1 MTIRQQNNFVKTPPT
16 WFWATIFLL
25 SISGTFYL
33 GLNPELIETWWGY
46 LVGYNVALSLTAAYY
61 IFTDVRR
68 LKRDMGSDIV
78 GSKFTWSFIK
88 IVPMLVIVPV
98 LSFYMFSFQTI
109 QDNVSDSEKTFDAFS
124 KNFIHQ
130 VDDLY
135 EGVQAVRTERYT
147 QQTKRLLTLIT
158 SFGDFKKDSKTYKTS
173 MQVFLEGLIDK
184 GWACQITLLDNK
196 EEVIAKTADVSSC
209 MAVEDQPLPG
219 SQPRTISEDSSTNVI
234 QVKMSTR
241 FITRTAD
248 KGFFVV
254 DVVYAADPGL
264 LGFLS
269 QVEAF
274 TQRTKNIEFDL
285 NTSITQKRF
294 MIDFSST
301 ILLAVLSALMLVFRM
316 IEKLMKPLNN
326 LSIATREMAKGNYNV
341 RVEQSKD
348 GDDVRLLVDQFNI
361 MSRKIKTSQ
370 EGLDTHN
377 LYLETILKYSYGVI
391 ALDQN
396 KDIRLI
402 NPIIGQMF
410 NIEDEQ
416 SFVGGNCSKIS
427 KKYPELEPLFTLT
440 GSQFKAQESEWNES
454 LELALSNRHLLLSCQ
469 GAKLESQEKTLGY
482 VIIIKDISKLNRA
495 QKKAAWGEVAVR
507 MAHEIKNPLTPILL
521 SAQRLR
527 NRFMSSLKDR
537 DLEVIDKT
545 TNTIIDQVKSMDLM
559 VSAFADYA
567 NTPQIERKP
576 SNLNEIISQSI
587 SLYDEQEGLKISFDL
602 AQDIPPL
609 LLDSVSLSRV
619 LINLVKNAAESSSH
633 ENILVNIVTQYL
645 PEKNVVR
652 LSVIDNGKG
661 FDEGVLD
668 RVFEPY
674 VTTKV
679 KGSGLGM
686 AIVQNIIE
694 QHDARIFASNIEP
707 QGAKITIEFDYQ
719 DKERMKS

>member
-1 MTIRQQNNFVKTPPT
+1 MTTRQQKSFIKSPPV
-16 WFWATIFLL
+16 WFWAAVFLI

-33 GLNPELIETWWGY
+33 GLNPELISSWWAF
-46 LVGYNVALSLTAAYY
+46 LVTYNIALSVIAVYY
-61 IFTDVRR
+61 IYKDVSR
-68 LKRDMGSDIV
+68 LKRDIGSDIA

-88 IVPMLVIVPV
+88 IVPILVIVPV

-109 QDNVSDSEKTFDAFS
+109 QNNVTDSEKAFDAFT
-124 KNFIHQ
+124 KNFIQQ
-130 VDDLY
+130 VDGLY
-135 EGVQAVRTERYT
+135 EGVQNVRTERYT
-147 QQTKRLLTLIT
+147 QQTRRLLTLIT
-158 SFGDFKKDSKTYKTS
+158 SFGDFQKESENYLAS
-173 MQVFLEGLIDK
+173 MQVFLDGLIDK
-184 GWACQITLLDNK
+184 GWACQISLLDDK
-196 EEVIAKTADVSSC
+196 EQIIAKTADISNC

-219 SQPRTISEDSSTNVI
+219 AQPRTINEDSVTNVI

-241 FITRTAD
+241 FITRSAD
-248 KGFFVV
+248 KDFFVV
-254 DVVYAADPGL
+254 DAVYAADPGL

-269 QVEAF
+269 QVESF

-285 NTSITQKRF
+285 NTSITQERF

-301 ILLAVLSALMLVFRM
+301 VLLAVLSALMLVFRM
-316 IEKLMKPLNN
+316 IEKLMKPLNK
-326 LSIATREMAKGNYNV
+326 LSLATREVAQGNYGV
-341 RVEQSKD
+341 RIEQSKD
-348 GDDVRLLVDQFNI
+348 TDDVRLLINQFNI

-402 NPIIGQMF
+402 NPIIGEMF
-410 NIEDEQ
+410 NIQDEQ
-416 SFVGGNCSKIS
+416 SFIGGSCSKIS
-427 KKYPELEPLFTLT
+427 DKYPELDSLFKLT
-440 GSQFKAQESEWNES
+440 AEKFKAKNSEWNEN
-454 LELALSNRHLLLSCQ
+454 LELTSLDRHLLLSCQ
-469 GAKLESQEKTLGY
+469 GAILESHGETLGY
-482 VIIIKDISKLNRA
+482 VIIIKDISRLNRA

-527 NRFMSSLKDR
+527 NRFMESLEGR

-567 NTPQIERKP
+567 NTPKIERKL
-576 SNLNEIISQSI
+576 SHLNEIINQSI
-587 SLYDEQEGLKISFDL
+587 SLYDSQEGLEIVFDL
-602 AQDIPPL
+602 TDDIPPL
-609 LLDSVSLSRV
+609 LLDAVSLSRV
-619 LINLVKNAAESSSH
+619 LINLIKNSVESSLDKQT
-633 ENILVNIVTQYL
+633 LVKISTQYL
-645 PEKNVVR
+645 PKKHLVR
-652 LSVIDNGKG
+652 LSVTDNGEG
-661 FDEGVLD
+661 FNEEVLD

-694 QHDARIFASNIEP
+694 QHDGRIFAANVKP
-707 QGAKITIEFDYQ
+707 HGAKITIEFDYQ
-719 DKERMKS
+719 V

>member
-1 MTIRQQNNFVKTPPT
+1 MTTRQQKSFIKSPPV
-16 WFWATIFLL
+16 WFWAAVFLI

-33 GLNPELIETWWGY
+33 GLNPELISSWWAY
-46 LVGYNVALSLTAAYY
+46 LVSYNIVLSVIAVYY
-61 IFTDVRR
+61 IYTDVNR
-68 LKRDMGSDIV
+68 LKRDIGKDIA

-109 QDNVSDSEKTFDAFS
+109 QNNVADSEKAFDAFTE
-124 KNFIHQ
+124 NFIQQ
-130 VDDLY
+130 VDGLY
-135 EGVQAVRTERYT
+135 EGVQTVRTERYT
-147 QQTKRLLTLIT
+147 QQTRRLLTLIT
-158 SFGDFKKDSKTYKTS
+158 SFGDFKKESENYRAS
-173 MQVFLEGLIDK
+173 MQVFLDGLIDK
-184 GWACQITLLDNK
+184 GWACQISLLDDK
-196 EEVIAKTADVSSC
+196 EQIIAKTADISNC

-219 SQPRTISEDSSTNVI
+219 AQPRTINEDSVTNVI

-241 FITRTAD
+241 FITRSAD
-248 KGFFVV
+248 KDFFVV
-254 DVVYAADPGL
+254 DAVYAADPGL

-269 QVEAF
+269 QVESF

-285 NTSITQKRF
+285 NTSITQERF

-301 ILLAVLSALMLVFRM
+301 VLLAVLSALMLVFRM
-316 IEKLMKPLNN
+316 IEKLMKPLNK
-326 LSIATREMAKGNYNV
+326 LSLATREVAQGNYGV
-341 RVEQSKD
+341 RIEQSKD
-348 GDDVRLLVDQFNI
+348 TDDVRLLINQFNI

-402 NPIIGQMF
+402 NPSIGEMF
-410 NIEDEQ
+410 NIQDEQ
-416 SFVGGNCSKIS
+416 SFIGGSCSKIS
-427 KKYPELEPLFTLT
+427 DKYPELDSLFKLT
-440 GSQFKAQESEWNES
+440 AEKFKAKNSEWNEN
-454 LELALSNRHLLLSCQ
+454 LELTSLDRHLLLSCQ
-469 GAKLESQEKTLGY
+469 GAILESHGETLGY
-482 VIIIKDISKLNRA
+482 VIIIKDISRLNRA

-527 NRFMSSLKDR
+527 NRFMESLEGR

-567 NTPQIERKP
+567 NTPKIERKL
-576 SNLNEIISQSI
+576 SHLNEIINQSI
-587 SLYDEQEGLKISFDL
+587 SLYDSQEGLEIVFDL
-602 AQDIPPL
+602 TDDIPPL
-609 LLDSVSLSRV
+609 LLDAVSLSRV
-619 LINLVKNAAESSSH
+619 LINLIKNSVESSLDKQT
-633 ENILVNIVTQYL
+633 LVKISTQYL
-645 PEKNVVR
+645 PKKHLVR
-652 LSVIDNGKG
+652 LSVTDNGEG
-661 FDEGVLD
+661 FNEEVLD

-694 QHDARIFASNIEP
+694 QHDGRIFAANVKP
-707 QGAKITIEFDYQ
+707 HGAKITIEFDYQ
-719 DKERMKS
+719 V

>member
-1 MTIRQQNNFVKTPPT
+1 MTTRQQKSFIKSPPV
-16 WFWATIFLL
+16 WFWAAVFLI

-33 GLNPELIETWWGY
+33 GLNPDLIESWWAY
-46 LVGYNVALSLTAAYY
+46 LVTYNIALSVIAVYY
-61 IFTDVRR
+61 IYKDVSR
-68 LKRDMGSDIV
+68 LKRDIGSDIA

-88 IVPMLVIVPV
+88 IVPILVIVPV

-109 QDNVSDSEKTFDAFS
+109 QNNVTDSEKAFDAFT
-124 KNFIHQ
+124 KNFIQQ
-130 VDDLY
+130 VDGLY
-135 EGVQAVRTERYT
+135 EGVQNVRTERYT
-147 QQTKRLLTLIT
+147 QQTRRLLTLIT
-158 SFGDFKKDSKTYKTS
+158 SFGDFQKESENYLAS
-173 MQVFLEGLIDK
+173 MQVFLDGLIDK
-184 GWACQITLLDNK
+184 GWACQISLLDDK
-196 EEVIAKTADVSSC
+196 EQIIAKTADISNC

-219 SQPRTISEDSSTNVI
+219 AQPRTINEDSVTNVI

-241 FITRTAD
+241 FITRSAD
-248 KGFFVV
+248 KDFFVV
-254 DVVYAADPGL
+254 DAVYAADPGL

-269 QVEAF
+269 QVESF

-285 NTSITQKRF
+285 NTSITQERF

-301 ILLAVLSALMLVFRM
+301 VLLAVLSALMLVFRM
-316 IEKLMKPLNN
+316 IEKLMKPLNK
-326 LSIATREMAKGNYNV
+326 LSLATREVAQGNYGV
-341 RVEQSKD
+341 RIEQSKD
-348 GDDVRLLVDQFNI
+348 TDDVRLLINQFNI

-402 NPIIGQMF
+402 NPIIGEMF
-410 NIEDEQ
+410 NIQDEQ
-416 SFVGGNCSKIS
+416 SFIGGSCSKIGD
-427 KKYPELEPLFTLT
+427 KYPNLASLFKLT
-440 GSQFKAQESEWNES
+440 AEKFKAKNSEWNEN
-454 LELALSNRHLLLSCQ
+454 LELTSLDRHLLLSCQ
-469 GAKLESQEKTLGY
+469 GAILESHGETLGY
-482 VIIIKDISKLNRA
+482 VIIIKDISRLNRA
-495 QKKAAWGEVAVR
+495 QKKAAWGEVAIR

-527 NRFMSSLKDR
+527 NRFMESLEGR

-567 NTPQIERKP
+567 NTPKIERKL
-576 SNLNEIISQSI
+576 SHLNEIINQSI
-587 SLYDEQEGLKISFDL
+587 SLYDSQEGLEIVFDL
-602 AQDIPPL
+602 TDDIPPL
-609 LLDSVSLSRV
+609 LLDAVSLSRV
-619 LINLVKNAAESSSH
+619 LINLIKNSVESSLDKQT
-633 ENILVNIVTQYL
+633 LVKISTQYL
-645 PEKNVVR
+645 PKKHLVR
-652 LSVIDNGKG
+652 LSVTDNGEG
-661 FDEGVLD
+661 FNEEVLD

-694 QHDARIFASNIEP
+694 QHDGRIFAANVKP
-707 QGAKITIEFDYQ
+707 HGAKITIEFDYQ
-719 DKERMKS
+719 V

>member
-1 MTIRQQNNFVKTPPT
+1 MTTRQQKSFIKSPPV
-16 WFWATIFLL
+16 WFWAAVFLI

-33 GLNPELIETWWGY
+33 GLNPELISSWWAY
-46 LVGYNVALSLTAAYY
+46 LVTYNIALSMIAVYY
-61 IFTDVRR
+61 IYTDVSR
-68 LKRDMGSDIV
+68 LKRDIGSDIA

-109 QDNVSDSEKTFDAFS
+109 QNNVTDSEKAFDAFT
-124 KNFIHQ
+124 KNFIQQ
-130 VDDLY
+130 VDGLY
-135 EGVQAVRTERYT
+135 EGVQNIRTERYT
-147 QQTKRLLTLIT
+147 QQTRRLLTLIT
-158 SFGDFKKDSKTYKTS
+158 SFGDFQKESENSLAS
-173 MQVFLEGLIDK
+173 MQVFLDGLIDK
-184 GWACQITLLDNK
+184 GWACQISLLDDK
-196 EEVIAKTADVSSC
+196 EQIIAKTANVSNC

-219 SQPRTISEDSSTNVI
+219 AQPRTINEDSVTNVV

-241 FITRTAD
+241 FITRSAD
-248 KGFFVV
+248 KDFIVI
-254 DVVYAADPGL
+254 DVVYAADPVL

-269 QVEAF
+269 QVESF

-285 NTSITQKRF
+285 NTSITQERF

-301 ILLAVLSALMLVFRM
+301 VLLAVLSALMLVFRM
-316 IEKLMKPLNN
+316 IEKLMKPLNK
-326 LSIATREMAKGNYNV
+326 LSLATREVAQGNYGV
-341 RVEQSKD
+341 RIEQSKD
-348 GDDVRLLVDQFNI
+348 TDDVRLLINQFNI

-402 NPIIGQMF
+402 NPIIGEMF
-410 NIEDEQ
+410 NIQDEQ
-416 SFVGGNCSKIS
+416 SFIGHSCSKIS
-427 KKYPELEPLFTLT
+427 DKYPELDSLFKLT
-440 GSQFKAQESEWNES
+440 AEKFKAKNSEWNEN
-454 LELALSNRHLLLSCQ
+454 LELTSLDRHLLLSCQ
-469 GAKLESQEKTLGY
+469 GAILESNGETLGY
-482 VIIIKDISKLNRA
+482 VIIIKDISRLNRA

-527 NRFMSSLKDR
+527 NRFMESLEGR

-567 NTPQIERKP
+567 NTPKIERKL
-576 SNLNEIISQSI
+576 SHINEIINQSI
-587 SLYDEQEGLKISFDL
+587 SLYDSQEGLEIVFDL
-602 AQDIPPL
+602 VDDIPPL
-609 LLDSVSLSRV
+609 LLDAVSLSRV
-619 LINLVKNAAESSSH
+619 LINLIKNSVESSL
-633 ENILVNIVTQYL
+633 NKQTLVKISTHYL
-645 PEKNVVR
+645 PKKHLVR
-652 LSVIDNGKG
+652 LSVTDNGEG
-661 FDEGVLD
+661 FNEEILD

-694 QHDARIFASNIEP
+694 QHDGRIFAANVKP
-707 QGAKITIEFDYQ
+707 HGAKITIEFDYQ
-719 DKERMKS
+719 V

>member
-1 MTIRQQNNFVKTPPT
+1 MTTRQQKSFIKSPPV
-16 WFWATIFLL
+16 WFWAAVFLI

-33 GLNPELIETWWGY
+33 GLNPELISSWWAY
-46 LVGYNVALSLTAAYY
+46 LVTYNIALSVIAVYY
-61 IFTDVRR
+61 IYKDVSR
-68 LKRDMGSDIV
+68 LKRDIGSDIA

-88 IVPMLVIVPV
+88 IVPILVIVPV

-109 QDNVSDSEKTFDAFS
+109 QNNVTDSEKAFDAFT
-124 KNFIHQ
+124 KNFIQQ
-130 VDDLY
+130 VDGLY
-135 EGVQAVRTERYT
+135 EGVQNVRTERYT
-147 QQTKRLLTLIT
+147 QQTRRLLTLIT
-158 SFGDFKKDSKTYKTS
+158 SFGDFQKESENYLAS
-173 MQVFLEGLIDK
+173 MQVFLDGLIDK
-184 GWACQITLLDNK
+184 GWACQISLLDDK
-196 EEVIAKTADVSSC
+196 EQIIAKTADISNC

-219 SQPRTISEDSSTNVI
+219 AQPRTINEDSVTNVI

-241 FITRTAD
+241 FITRSAD
-248 KGFFVV
+248 KDFFVV
-254 DVVYAADPGL
+254 DAVYAADPGL

-269 QVEAF
+269 QVESF

-285 NTSITQKRF
+285 NTSITQERF

-301 ILLAVLSALMLVFRM
+301 VLLAVLSALMLVFRM
-316 IEKLMKPLNN
+316 IEKLMKPLNK
-326 LSIATREMAKGNYNV
+326 LSLATREVAQGNYGV
-341 RVEQSKD
+341 RIEQSKD
-348 GDDVRLLVDQFNI
+348 TDDVRLLINQFNI

-402 NPIIGQMF
+402 NPIIGEMF
-410 NIEDEQ
+410 NIQDEQ
-416 SFVGGNCSKIS
+416 SFIGGSCSKIS
-427 KKYPELEPLFTLT
+427 DKYPELDSLFKLT
-440 GSQFKAQESEWNES
+440 AEKFKAKNSEWNEN
-454 LELALSNRHLLLSCQ
+454 LELTSLDRHLLLSCQ
-469 GAKLESQEKTLGY
+469 GAILESHGETLGY
-482 VIIIKDISKLNRA
+482 VIIIKDISRLNRA
-495 QKKAAWGEVAVR
+495 QKKAAWGEVAIR

-527 NRFMSSLKDR
+527 NRFMESLEGR

-567 NTPQIERKP
+567 NKPKIERKL
-576 SNLNEIISQSI
+576 SHLNEIINQSI
-587 SLYDEQEGLKISFDL
+587 SLYDSQEGLDIVFDL
-602 AQDIPPL
+602 TDDIPPL
-609 LLDSVSLSRV
+609 LLDAVSLSRA
-619 LINLVKNAAESSSH
+619 LINLIKNSVESSLDKQT
-633 ENILVNIVTQYL
+633 LVKISTQYL
-645 PEKNVVR
+645 PKKHLVR
-652 LSVIDNGKG
+652 LSVTDNGEG
-661 FDEGVLD
+661 FNEEVLD

-694 QHDARIFASNIEP
+694 QHDGRIFAANVKP
-707 QGAKITIEFDYQ
+707 HGAKITIEFDYQ
-719 DKERMKS
+719 V

>member
-1 MTIRQQNNFVKTPPT
+1 MTTRQQKNFIKSPPA
-16 WFWATIFLL
+16 WFWASVFIL

-33 GLNPELIETWWGY
+33 GLNPELIENWWGY
-46 LVGYNVALSLTAAYY
+46 LVGYNVVLTITAIYY
-61 IFTDVRR
+61 IYTDIRR

-98 LSFYMFSFQTI
+98 LSFYIFSFQTI
-109 QDNVSDSEKTFDAFS
+109 QNNVADSENTFDAFS

-130 VDDLY
+130 VDGLY

-158 SFGDFKKDSKTYKTS
+158 SFGDFKKESENYRQS

-184 GWACQITLLDNK
+184 GWACQITLLDDQ
-196 EEVIAKTADVSSC
+196 EEVIAKTADVSNC

-219 SQPRTISEDSSTNVI
+219 SQPRTINEDSATNVI

-241 FITRTAD
+241 FITRSAD

-254 DVVYAADPGL
+254 DAVYAADPGL

-274 TQRTKNIEFDL
+274 TERTKNIDFDL

-316 IEKLMKPLNN
+316 IEKLMRPLNN
-326 LSIATREMAKGNYNV
+326 LSLATREMAKGNYGV
-341 RVEQSKD
+341 RIEQSKD
-348 GDDVRLLVDQFNI
+348 SDDVRLLIDQFNI

-391 ALDQN
+391 ALDKN

-402 NPIIGQMF
+402 NPIIGEMF
-410 NIEDEQ
+410 NIQNEQ

-427 KKYPELEPLFTLT
+427 KKYPQLAALFTLT
-440 GSQFKAQESEWNES
+440 ADKFKAQQSEWNEE
-454 LELALSNRHLLLSCQ
+454 LELSLLDRHLLLSCQ
-469 GAKLESQEKTLGY
+469 GAKLESHEKTLGY
-482 VIIIKDISKLNRA
+482 VIIIKDISRLNRA

-527 NRFMSSLKDR
+527 NRFMNSLQDR

-545 TNTIIDQVKSMDLM
+545 TSTIIDQVQSMDLM

-567 NTPQIERKP
+567 NTPQIERKLG
-576 SNLNEIISQSI
+576 NLNEIVNQSI
-587 SLYDEQEGLKISFDL
+587 SLYDSQEGLDITFNL
-602 AQDIPPL
+602 AEDIPLL

-619 LINLVKNAAESSSH
+619 LINLVKNSAESSPDSDTKVK
-633 ENILVNIVTQYL
+633 IATQYL
-645 PEKNVVR
+645 PKKKIVR
-652 LSVIDNGKG
+652 LSVVDNG
-661 FDEGVLD
+661 EGL
-668 RVFEPY
+668 
-674 VTTKV
+674 
-679 KGSGLGM
+679 
-686 AIVQNIIE
+686 
-694 QHDARIFASNIEP
+694 
-707 QGAKITIEFDYQ
+707 
-719 DKERMKS
+719 MKKC

>member
-1 MTIRQQNNFVKTPPT
+1 MTTRQQKSFIKSPPV
-16 WFWATIFLL
+16 WFWAAVFLI

-33 GLNPELIETWWGY
+33 GLNPELISSWWAY
-46 LVGYNVALSLTAAYY
+46 LVTYNIALSVIAVYY
-61 IFTDVRR
+61 IYKDVSR
-68 LKRDMGSDIV
+68 LKRDIGSDIA

-88 IVPMLVIVPV
+88 IVPILVIVPV

-109 QDNVSDSEKTFDAFS
+109 QNNVTDSEKAFDAFT
-124 KNFIHQ
+124 KNFIQQ
-130 VDDLY
+130 VDGLY
-135 EGVQAVRTERYT
+135 EGVQNVRTERYT
-147 QQTKRLLTLIT
+147 QQTRRLLTLIT
-158 SFGDFKKDSKTYKTS
+158 SFGDFKKESENYRAS
-173 MQVFLEGLIDK
+173 MQVFLDGLIDK
-184 GWACQITLLDNK
+184 GWACQISLLDDK
-196 EEVIAKTADVSSC
+196 EQIIAKTADISNC

-219 SQPRTISEDSSTNVI
+219 AQPRTINEDSVTNVI

-241 FITRTAD
+241 FITRSAD
-248 KGFFVV
+248 KDFFVV
-254 DVVYAADPGL
+254 DAVYAADPGL

-269 QVEAF
+269 QVESF

-285 NTSITQKRF
+285 NTSITQERF

-301 ILLAVLSALMLVFRM
+301 VLLAVLSALMLVFRM
-316 IEKLMKPLNN
+316 IEKLMKPLNK
-326 LSIATREMAKGNYNV
+326 LSLATREVAQGNYGV
-341 RVEQSKD
+341 RIEQSKD
-348 GDDVRLLVDQFNI
+348 TDDVRLLINQFNI

-402 NPIIGQMF
+402 NPIIGEMF
-410 NIEDEQ
+410 NIQDEQ
-416 SFVGGNCSKIS
+416 SFIGGSCSKIS
-427 KKYPELEPLFTLT
+427 DKYSELDSLFKLT
-440 GSQFKAQESEWNES
+440 AEKFKAKNSEWNEN
-454 LELALSNRHLLLSCQ
+454 LELTSLDRHLLLSCQ
-469 GAKLESQEKTLGY
+469 GAILESHGETLGY
-482 VIIIKDISKLNRA
+482 VIIIKDISRLNRA

-527 NRFMSSLKDR
+527 NRFMESLEGR

-567 NTPQIERKP
+567 NTPKIERKL
-576 SNLNEIISQSI
+576 SHLNEIINQSI
-587 SLYDEQEGLKISFDL
+587 SLYDSQEGLEIVFDL
-602 AQDIPPL
+602 TDDIPPL
-609 LLDSVSLSRV
+609 LLDAVSLSRV
-619 LINLVKNAAESSSH
+619 LINLIKNSVESSLDKQT
-633 ENILVNIVTQYL
+633 LVKISTQYL
-645 PEKNVVR
+645 PKKHLVR
-652 LSVIDNGKG
+652 LSVTDNGEG
-661 FDEGVLD
+661 FNEEVLD

-694 QHDARIFASNIEP
+694 QHDGRIFAANVKP
-707 QGAKITIEFDYQ
+707 HGAKITIEFDYQ
-719 DKERMKS
+719 V

>member
-1 MTIRQQNNFVKTPPT
+1 MTTRQQKSFIKSPPV
-16 WFWATIFLL
+16 WFWAAVFLI

-33 GLNPELIETWWGY
+33 GLNPELISSWWAY
-46 LVGYNVALSLTAAYY
+46 LVTYNIALSVIAVYY
-61 IFTDVRR
+61 IYKDVSR
-68 LKRDMGSDIV
+68 LKRDIGSDIA

-88 IVPMLVIVPV
+88 IVPILVIVPV

-109 QDNVSDSEKTFDAFS
+109 QNNVTDSEKAFDAFT
-124 KNFIHQ
+124 KNFIQQ
-130 VDDLY
+130 VDGLY
-135 EGVQAVRTERYT
+135 EGVQNVRTERYT
-147 QQTKRLLTLIT
+147 QQTRRLLTLIT
-158 SFGDFKKDSKTYKTS
+158 SFGDFKKESENYRAS
-173 MQVFLEGLIDK
+173 MQVFLDGLIDK
-184 GWACQITLLDNK
+184 GWACQISLLDDK
-196 EEVIAKTADVSSC
+196 EQIIAKTADISNC

-219 SQPRTISEDSSTNVI
+219 AQPRTINEDSVTNVI

-241 FITRTAD
+241 FITRSAD
-248 KGFFVV
+248 KDFFVV
-254 DVVYAADPGL
+254 DAVYAADPGL

-269 QVEAF
+269 QVESF

-285 NTSITQKRF
+285 NTSITQERF

-301 ILLAVLSALMLVFRM
+301 VLLAVLSALMLVFRM
-316 IEKLMKPLNN
+316 IEKLMKPLNK
-326 LSIATREMAKGNYNV
+326 LSLATREVAQGNYGV
-341 RVEQSKD
+341 RIEQSKD
-348 GDDVRLLVDQFNI
+348 TDDVRLLINQFNI

-402 NPIIGQMF
+402 NPIIGEMF
-410 NIEDEQ
+410 NIQDEQ
-416 SFVGGNCSKIS
+416 SFIGGSCSKIS
-427 KKYPELEPLFTLT
+427 DKYPELDSLFKLT
-440 GSQFKAQESEWNES
+440 AEKFKAKNSEWNEN
-454 LELALSNRHLLLSCQ
+454 LELTSLDRHLLLSCQ
-469 GAKLESQEKTLGY
+469 GAILESHGETLGY
-482 VIIIKDISKLNRA
+482 VIIIKDISRLNRA

-527 NRFMSSLKDR
+527 NRFMESLEGR

-567 NTPQIERKP
+567 NTPKIERKL
-576 SNLNEIISQSI
+576 SHLNEIINQSI
-587 SLYDEQEGLKISFDL
+587 SLYDSQEGLEIVFDL
-602 AQDIPPL
+602 TDDIPPL
-609 LLDSVSLSRV
+609 LLDAVSLSRV
-619 LINLVKNAAESSSH
+619 LINLIKNSVESSLDKQT
-633 ENILVNIVTQYL
+633 LVKISTQYL
-645 PEKNVVR
+645 PKKHLVR
-652 LSVIDNGKG
+652 LSVTDNGEG
-661 FDEGVLD
+661 FNEEVLD

-694 QHDARIFASNIEP
+694 QHDGRIFAANVKP
-707 QGAKITIEFDYQ
+707 HGAKITIEFDYQ
-719 DKERMKS
+719 V

>member
-1 MTIRQQNNFVKTPPT
+1 MTTRQQKSFIKSPPV
-16 WFWATIFLL
+16 WFWAAVFLI

-33 GLNPELIETWWGY
+33 GLNPELISSWWGY
-46 LVGYNVALSLTAAYY
+46 LVTYNIALSVIAVYY
-61 IFTDVRR
+61 IYKDVSR
-68 LKRDMGSDIV
+68 LKRDIGSDIA

-88 IVPMLVIVPV
+88 IVPILVIVPV

-109 QDNVSDSEKTFDAFS
+109 QNNVTDSEKAFDAFT
-124 KNFIHQ
+124 KNFIQQ
-130 VDDLY
+130 VDGLY
-135 EGVQAVRTERYT
+135 EGVQNVRTERYT
-147 QQTKRLLTLIT
+147 QQTRRLLTLIT
-158 SFGDFKKDSKTYKTS
+158 SFGDFQKESENYLAS
-173 MQVFLEGLIDK
+173 MQVFLDGLIDK
-184 GWACQITLLDNK
+184 GWACQISLLDDK
-196 EEVIAKTADVSSC
+196 EQIIAKTADISNC

-219 SQPRTISEDSSTNVI
+219 AQPRTINEDSVTNVI

-241 FITRTAD
+241 FITRSAD
-248 KGFFVV
+248 KDFFVV
-254 DVVYAADPGL
+254 DAVYAADPGL

-269 QVEAF
+269 QVESF

-285 NTSITQKRF
+285 NTSITQERF

-301 ILLAVLSALMLVFRM
+301 VLLAVLSALMLVFRM
-316 IEKLMKPLNN
+316 IEKLMKPLNK
-326 LSIATREMAKGNYNV
+326 LSLATREVAQGNYGV
-341 RVEQSKD
+341 RIEQSKD
-348 GDDVRLLVDQFNI
+348 TDDVRLLINQFNI

-391 ALDQN
+391 ALDQH

-402 NPIIGQMF
+402 NPIIGEMF
-410 NIEDEQ
+410 NIQDEQ
-416 SFVGGNCSKIS
+416 SFIGGSCSKIS
-427 KKYPELEPLFTLT
+427 DKYPELDSLFKLT
-440 GSQFKAQESEWNES
+440 AEKFKAKNSEWNEN
-454 LELALSNRHLLLSCQ
+454 LELTSLDRHLLLSCQ
-469 GAKLESQEKTLGY
+469 GAILESHGETLGY
-482 VIIIKDISKLNRA
+482 VIIIKDISRLNRA

-527 NRFMSSLKDR
+527 NRFMESLEGR

-567 NTPQIERKP
+567 NTPKIERKL
-576 SNLNEIISQSI
+576 SHLNEIINQSI
-587 SLYDEQEGLKISFDL
+587 SLYDSQEGLEIVFDL
-602 AQDIPPL
+602 TDDIPPL
-609 LLDSVSLSRV
+609 LLDAVSLSRV
-619 LINLVKNAAESSSH
+619 LINLIKNSVESS
-633 ENILVNIVTQYL
+633 IDKQPLVKISTQYL
-645 PEKNVVR
+645 PKKHLVR
-652 LSVIDNGKG
+652 LSVTDNGEG
-661 FDEGVLD
+661 FNEEVLD

-694 QHDARIFASNIEP
+694 QHNGRIFAANVKP
-707 QGAKITIEFDYQ
+707 HGAKITIEFDYQ
-719 DKERMKS
+719 V

>member
-1 MTIRQQNNFVKTPPT
+1 MTTRQQKSFIKSPPV
-16 WFWATIFLL
+16 WFWAAVFLI

-33 GLNPELIETWWGY
+33 GLNPELISSWWAY
-46 LVGYNVALSLTAAYY
+46 LVTYNIALSVIAVYY
-61 IFTDVRR
+61 IYKDVSR
-68 LKRDMGSDIV
+68 LKRDIGSDIA

-88 IVPMLVIVPV
+88 IVPILVIVPV

-109 QDNVSDSEKTFDAFS
+109 QNNVTDSEKAFDAFT
-124 KNFIHQ
+124 KNFIQQ
-130 VDDLY
+130 VDGLY
-135 EGVQAVRTERYT
+135 EGVQNVRTERYT
-147 QQTKRLLTLIT
+147 QQTRRLLTLIT
-158 SFGDFKKDSKTYKTS
+158 SFGDFQKESENYLAS
-173 MQVFLEGLIDK
+173 MQVFLDGLIDK
-184 GWACQITLLDNK
+184 GWACQISLLDDK
-196 EEVIAKTADVSSC
+196 EQIIAKTADISNC

-219 SQPRTISEDSSTNVI
+219 AQPRTINEDSVTNVI

-241 FITRTAD
+241 FITRSAD
-248 KGFFVV
+248 KDFFVV
-254 DVVYAADPGL
+254 DAVYAADPGL

-269 QVEAF
+269 QVESF

-285 NTSITQKRF
+285 NTSITQERF

-301 ILLAVLSALMLVFRM
+301 VLLAVLSALMLVFRM
-316 IEKLMKPLNN
+316 IEKLMKPLNK
-326 LSIATREMAKGNYNV
+326 LSLATREVAQGNYGV
-341 RVEQSKD
+341 RIEQSKD
-348 GDDVRLLVDQFNI
+348 TDDVRLLINQFNI

-402 NPIIGQMF
+402 NPIIGEMF
-410 NIEDEQ
+410 NIQDEQ
-416 SFVGGNCSKIS
+416 SFIGGSCSKIS
-427 KKYPELEPLFTLT
+427 DKYPELDSLFKLT
-440 GSQFKAQESEWNES
+440 AEKFKAKNSEWNEN
-454 LELALSNRHLLLSCQ
+454 LELTSLDRHLLLSCQ
-469 GAKLESQEKTLGY
+469 GAILESHGETLGY
-482 VIIIKDISKLNRA
+482 VIIIKDISRLNRA

-527 NRFMSSLKDR
+527 NRFMESLEGR

-567 NTPQIERKP
+567 NTPKIERKL
-576 SNLNEIISQSI
+576 SHLNEIINQSI
-587 SLYDEQEGLKISFDL
+587 SLYDSQEGLEIVFDL
-602 AQDIPPL
+602 TDDIPPL
-609 LLDSVSLSRV
+609 LLDAVSLSRV
-619 LINLVKNAAESSSH
+619 LINLIKNSVESSLDKQT
-633 ENILVNIVTQYL
+633 LVKISTQYL
-645 PEKNVVR
+645 PKKHLVR
-652 LSVIDNGKG
+652 LSVTDNGEG
-661 FDEGVLD
+661 FNEEVLD

-694 QHDARIFASNIEP
+694 QHDGRIFAANVKP
-707 QGAKITIEFDYQ
+707 YGAKITIEFDYQ
-719 DKERMKS
+719 V

>member
-1 MTIRQQNNFVKTPPT
+1 MAYRQHTNFIKTPPA
-16 WFWATIFLL
+16 WFWTSIFLL

-33 GLNPELIETWWGY
+33 GLNPELIGEWWGY
-46 LVGYNVALSLTAAYY
+46 LVGYNINLSIIAIYY
-61 IFTDVRR
+61 IIADITR
-68 LKRDMGSDIV
+68 LKREMGDDII

-88 IVPMLVIVPV
+88 IVPMLVIIPI

-109 QDNVSDSEKTFDAFS
+109 QNNVEDSEKTFDIFS
-124 KNFIHQ
+124 ENFIQQ
-130 VDDLY
+130 VDSLY
-135 EGVQAVRTERYT
+135 EGVQEVRNERYT

-158 SFGDFKKDSKTYKTS
+158 SFGDFKKDADNYQSS
-173 MQVFLEGLIDK
+173 MQIFLDGLIDK
-184 GWACQITLLDNK
+184 GWACQITLFDDK
-196 EEVIAKTADVSSC
+196 EEVIAKTADISNC

-219 SQPRTISEDSSTNVI
+219 SQPRTINEDASTNVI

-241 FITRTAD
+241 YLSRAAD
-248 KGFFVV
+248 KNFFVV
-254 DVVYAADPGL
+254 DAVYAADPGL

-269 QVEAF
+269 QVENF
-274 TQRTKNIEFDL
+274 TQRTKNIDFDL

-301 ILLAVLSALMLVFRM
+301 VLLAVLSALMLVFRM

-326 LSIATREMAKGNYNV
+326 LSIATREIAKGNYDV
-341 RVEQSKD
+341 RIEQSKNS
-348 GDDVRLLVDQFNI
+348 DDVRLLIEQFNI
-361 MSRKIKTSQ
+361 MSSQIKASK

-396 KDIRLI
+396 RNIRLI
-402 NPIIGQMF
+402 NPIIGEMF
-410 NIEDEQ
+410 NINDEQ
-416 SFVGGNCSKIS
+416 SFVGHSCDEIS
-427 KKYPELEPLFTLT
+427 KKHVELSPLFVLT
-440 GSQFKAQESEWNES
+440 TDKFKAENSEWNEE
-454 LELALSNRHLLLSCQ
+454 LELTLADRHLLLSCQ
-469 GAKLESQEKTLGY
+469 GAMLENNNKTLGY

-495 QKKAAWGEVAVR
+495 QKKAAWGEVAIR

-527 NRFMSSLKDR
+527 NRFMDSLQDR

-545 TNTIIDQVKSMDLM
+545 TNTIIDQVKSMDMM

-567 NTPQIERKP
+567 NTPQIERKL
-576 SNLNEIISQSI
+576 SNLNTIINQSI
-587 SLYDEQEGLKISFDL
+587 SLYDAQQDLNISFNL
-602 AQDIPPL
+602 SSDIPPL
-609 LLDSVSLSRV
+609 LLDPTSLSRV
-619 LINLVKNAAESSSH
+619 LINLVKNSAESSLRS
-633 ENILVNIVTQYL
+633 NITVNIVTEYL
-645 PEKNVVR
+645 ADKGLVR
-652 LSVIDNGKG
+652 LSVTDDGEG
-661 FDEGVLD
+661 FNKDVLD

-694 QHDARIFASNIEP
+694 QHDARIFASNVKP
-707 QGAKITIEFDYQ
+707 HGAKVTIEFDYQ
-719 DKERMKS
+719 V

>member
-1 MTIRQQNNFVKTPPT
+1 MTTRQQKSFIKSPPV
-16 WFWATIFLL
+16 WFWAAVFLI

-33 GLNPELIETWWGY
+33 GLNPELISSWWAY
-46 LVGYNVALSLTAAYY
+46 LVTYNIALSVIAVYY
-61 IFTDVRR
+61 IYKDVSR
-68 LKRDMGSDIV
+68 LKRDIGSDIA

-88 IVPMLVIVPV
+88 IVPILVIVPV

-109 QDNVSDSEKTFDAFS
+109 QNNVTDSEKAFDAFT
-124 KNFIHQ
+124 KNFIQQ
-130 VDDLY
+130 VDGLY
-135 EGVQAVRTERYT
+135 EGVQNVRTERYT
-147 QQTKRLLTLIT
+147 QQTRRLLTLIT
-158 SFGDFKKDSKTYKTS
+158 SFGDFQKESENYLAS
-173 MQVFLEGLIDK
+173 MQVFLDGLIDK
-184 GWACQITLLDNK
+184 GWACQISLLDDK
-196 EEVIAKTADVSSC
+196 EQIIAKTADISNC

-219 SQPRTISEDSSTNVI
+219 AQPRTINEDSVTNVI
-234 QVKMSTR
+234 QVKMSPR
-241 FITRTAD
+241 FITRSAD
-248 KGFFVV
+248 KDFFVV
-254 DVVYAADPGL
+254 DAVYAADPGL

-269 QVEAF
+269 QVESF

-285 NTSITQKRF
+285 NTSITQERF

-301 ILLAVLSALMLVFRM
+301 VLLAVLSALMLVFRM
-316 IEKLMKPLNN
+316 IEKLMKPLNK
-326 LSIATREMAKGNYNV
+326 LSLATREVAQGNYGV
-341 RVEQSKD
+341 RIEQSKD
-348 GDDVRLLVDQFNI
+348 TDDVRLLINQFNI

-402 NPIIGQMF
+402 NPIIGEMF
-410 NIEDEQ
+410 NIQDEQ
-416 SFVGGNCSKIS
+416 SFIGGSCSKIS
-427 KKYPELEPLFTLT
+427 DKYPELDSLFKLT
-440 GSQFKAQESEWNES
+440 AEKFKAKNSEWNEN
-454 LELALSNRHLLLSCQ
+454 LELTSLDRHLLLSCQ
-469 GAKLESQEKTLGY
+469 GAILESHGETLGY
-482 VIIIKDISKLNRA
+482 VIIIKDISRLNRA

-527 NRFMSSLKDR
+527 NRFMESLEGR

-567 NTPQIERKP
+567 NTPKIERKL
-576 SNLNEIISQSI
+576 SHLNEIINQSI
-587 SLYDEQEGLKISFDL
+587 SLYDSQEGLEIVFDL
-602 AQDIPPL
+602 TDDIPPL
-609 LLDSVSLSRV
+609 LLDAVSLSRV
-619 LINLVKNAAESSSH
+619 LINLIKNSVESSLDKQT
-633 ENILVNIVTQYL
+633 LVKISTQYL
-645 PEKNVVR
+645 PKKHLVR
-652 LSVIDNGKG
+652 LSVTDNGEG
-661 FDEGVLD
+661 FNEEVLD

-694 QHDARIFASNIEP
+694 QHDGRIFAANVKP
-707 QGAKITIEFDYQ
+707 HGAKITIEFDYQ
-719 DKERMKS
+719 V

>member
-1 MTIRQQNNFVKTPPT
+1 MVQRQQKIFIRTPPA
-16 WFWATIFLL
+16 WFWASIFIL

-33 GLNPELIETWWGY
+33 GLNPDLIENWWGY
-46 LVGYNVALSLTAAYY
+46 LVGFNVILSLIAISY
-61 IFTDVRR
+61 IYADVKR

-88 IVPMLVIVPV
+88 IVPILVIVPV

-109 QDNVSDSEKTFDAFS
+109 QDNVADSERTFDAFS
-124 KNFIHQ
+124 KNFIQQ
-130 VDDLY
+130 VDGLY
-135 EGVQAVRTERYT
+135 DGVQTVRNERYT
-147 QQTKRLLTLIT
+147 QQTRRLLTLIT
-158 SFGDFKKDSKTYKTS
+158 SFGDFKRDSDNYHQS
-173 MQVFLEGLIDK
+173 MQAFLEGLIDK
-184 GWACQITLLDNK
+184 GWACQITLLDDK
-196 EEVIAKTADVSSC
+196 EKVIAKTADIANC

-219 SQPRTISEDSSTNVI
+219 SQPRTINEDSATNVI

-241 FITRTAD
+241 YITRAAD
-248 KGFFVV
+248 KEFFVV
-254 DVVYAADPGL
+254 DAVYAADPGL

-269 QVEAF
+269 QVENF

-294 MIDFSST
+294 LIDFSST
-301 ILLAVLSALMLVFRM
+301 VLLAALSVLMLVFRL

-326 LSIATREMAKGNYNV
+326 LSIATREIAKGNYDV
-341 RVEQSKD
+341 RIEQSKD
-348 GDDVRLLVDQFNI
+348 SDDVRLLIEQFNI

-396 KDIRLI
+396 KKIRLI
-402 NPIIGQMF
+402 NPIIGKMF
-410 NIEDEQ
+410 NIENEQ
-416 SFVGGNCSKIS
+416 AFVGNTCSEIG
-427 KKYPELEPLFTLT
+427 KKYPELSALFELT
-440 GSQFKAQESEWNES
+440 ANKFRTEDSEWNEE
-454 LELALSNRHLLLSCQ
+454 LELSLLDRHLLLSCQ
-469 GAKLESQEKTLGY
+469 GAKLENNDKTLGY

-527 NRFMSSLKDR
+527 NRFMGSLQDR
-537 DLEVIDKT
+537 DLQVVDKT

-567 NTPQIERKP
+567 NTPQIERKL
-576 SNLNEIISQSI
+576 SNLNTIIDQSL
-587 SLYDEQEGLKISFDL
+587 SLYDAQDNLKITFDL
-602 AQDIPPL
+602 AEDLPEL
-609 LLDSVSLSRV
+609 LLDSSSLSRV
-619 LINLVKNAAESSSH
+619 LINLVKNSAESSI
-633 ENILVNIVTQYL
+633 EKNIVVNIATQYL
-645 PEKNVVR
+645 PEKQLVYLIV
-652 LSVIDNGKG
+652 SDNGDG
-661 FDEGVLD
+661 FNEEVLD
-668 RVFEPY
+668 KVFEPY

-694 QHDARIFASNIEP
+694 QHDARIFAANIDP
-707 QGAKITIEFDYQ
+707 HGAKITIEFNYQ
-719 DKERMKS
+719 V

>member
-1 MTIRQQNNFVKTPPT
+1 MTTRQQKSFIKSPPV
-16 WFWATIFLL
+16 WFWAAVFLI

-33 GLNPELIETWWGY
+33 GLNPELISSWWAY
-46 LVGYNVALSLTAAYY
+46 LVTYNIALSVIAVYY
-61 IFTDVRR
+61 IYKDVSR
-68 LKRDMGSDIV
+68 LKRDIGSDIA

-88 IVPMLVIVPV
+88 IVPILVIVPV

-109 QDNVSDSEKTFDAFS
+109 QNNVTDSEKAFDAFT
-124 KNFIHQ
+124 KNFIQQ
-130 VDDLY
+130 VDGLY
-135 EGVQAVRTERYT
+135 EGVQNVRTERYT
-147 QQTKRLLTLIT
+147 QQTRRLLTLIT
-158 SFGDFKKDSKTYKTS
+158 SFGDFQKESENYRAS
-173 MQVFLEGLIDK
+173 MQVFLDGLIDK
-184 GWACQITLLDNK
+184 GWACQISLLDDK
-196 EEVIAKTADVSSC
+196 EQIIAKTADISNC

-219 SQPRTISEDSSTNVI
+219 AQPRTINEDSVTNVI

-241 FITRTAD
+241 FITRSAD
-248 KGFFVV
+248 KDFFVV
-254 DVVYAADPGL
+254 DAVYAADPGL

-269 QVEAF
+269 QVESF

-285 NTSITQKRF
+285 NTSITQERF

-301 ILLAVLSALMLVFRM
+301 VLLAVLSALMLVFRM
-316 IEKLMKPLNN
+316 IEKLMKPLNK
-326 LSIATREMAKGNYNV
+326 LSLATREVAQGNYGV
-341 RVEQSKD
+341 RIEQSKD
-348 GDDVRLLVDQFNI
+348 TDDVRLLINQFNI

-402 NPIIGQMF
+402 NPIIGEMF
-410 NIEDEQ
+410 NIQDEQ
-416 SFVGGNCSKIS
+416 SFIGGSCSKIS
-427 KKYPELEPLFTLT
+427 DKYPELDSLFKLT
-440 GSQFKAQESEWNES
+440 AEKFKAKNSEWNEN
-454 LELALSNRHLLLSCQ
+454 LELTSLDRHLLLSCQ
-469 GAKLESQEKTLGY
+469 GAILESHGETLGY
-482 VIIIKDISKLNRA
+482 VIIIKDISRLNRA

-527 NRFMSSLKDR
+527 NRFMESLEGR

-567 NTPQIERKP
+567 NTPKIERKL
-576 SNLNEIISQSI
+576 SHLNEIINQSI
-587 SLYDEQEGLKISFDL
+587 SLYDSQEGLEIVFDL
-602 AQDIPPL
+602 TDDIPPL
-609 LLDSVSLSRV
+609 LLDAVSLSRV
-619 LINLVKNAAESSSH
+619 LINLIKNSVESSLDKQT
-633 ENILVNIVTQYL
+633 LVKISTQYL
-645 PEKNVVR
+645 PKKHLVR
-652 LSVIDNGKG
+652 LSVTDNGEG
-661 FDEGVLD
+661 FNEEVLD

-694 QHDARIFASNIEP
+694 QHDGRIFAANVKP
-707 QGAKITIEFDYQ
+707 HGAKITIEFDYQ
-719 DKERMKS
+719 V

>member
-1 MTIRQQNNFVKTPPT
+1 MTTRQQKSFIKSPPV
-16 WFWATIFLL
+16 WFWAAVFLI

-33 GLNPELIETWWGY
+33 GLNPELISSWWAY
-46 LVGYNVALSLTAAYY
+46 LVTYNIALSVIAVYY
-61 IFTDVRR
+61 IYKDVSR
-68 LKRDMGSDIV
+68 LKRDIGSDIA

-88 IVPMLVIVPV
+88 IVPILVIVPV

-109 QDNVSDSEKTFDAFS
+109 QNNVTDSEKAFDAFT
-124 KNFIHQ
+124 KNFIQQ
-130 VDDLY
+130 VDGLY
-135 EGVQAVRTERYT
+135 EGVQNVRTERYT
-147 QQTKRLLTLIT
+147 QQTRRLLTLIT
-158 SFGDFKKDSKTYKTS
+158 SFGDFQKESENYLAS
-173 MQVFLEGLIDK
+173 MQVFLDGLIDK
-184 GWACQITLLDNK
+184 GWACQISLLDDK
-196 EEVIAKTADVSSC
+196 EQIIAKTADISNC

-219 SQPRTISEDSSTNVI
+219 AQPRTINEDSVTNVI

-241 FITRTAD
+241 FITRSAD
-248 KGFFVV
+248 KDFFVV
-254 DVVYAADPGL
+254 DAVYAADPGL

-269 QVEAF
+269 QVESF

-285 NTSITQKRF
+285 NTSITQERF

-301 ILLAVLSALMLVFRM
+301 VLLAVLSALMLVFRM
-316 IEKLMKPLNN
+316 IEKLMKPLNK
-326 LSIATREMAKGNYNV
+326 LSLATREVAQGNYGV
-341 RVEQSKD
+341 RIEQSKD
-348 GDDVRLLVDQFNI
+348 TDDVRLLINQFNI

-402 NPIIGQMF
+402 NPIIGEMF
-410 NIEDEQ
+410 NIQDEQ
-416 SFVGGNCSKIS
+416 SFIGGSCSKIS
-427 KKYPELEPLFTLT
+427 DKYPELDSLFKLT
-440 GSQFKAQESEWNES
+440 AEKFKAKNSEWNEN
-454 LELALSNRHLLLSCQ
+454 LELTSLDRHLLLSCQ
-469 GAKLESQEKTLGY
+469 GAILESHGETLGY
-482 VIIIKDISKLNRA
+482 VIIIKDISRLNRA
-495 QKKAAWGEVAVR
+495 QKKAAWGEVAIR

-527 NRFMSSLKDR
+527 NRFMESLEGR

-567 NTPQIERKP
+567 NTPKIERKL
-576 SNLNEIISQSI
+576 SHLNEIINQSI
-587 SLYDEQEGLKISFDL
+587 SLYDSQEGLEIVFDL
-602 AQDIPPL
+602 TDDIPPL
-609 LLDSVSLSRV
+609 LLDAVSLSRV
-619 LINLVKNAAESSSH
+619 LINLIKNSVESSLDKQT
-633 ENILVNIVTQYL
+633 LVKISTQYL
-645 PEKNVVR
+645 PKKHLVR
-652 LSVIDNGKG
+652 LSVTDNGEG
-661 FDEGVLD
+661 FNEEVLD

-694 QHDARIFASNIEP
+694 QHDGRIFAANVKP
-707 QGAKITIEFDYQ
+707 HGAKITIEFDYQ
-719 DKERMKS
+719 V

>member
-1 MTIRQQNNFVKTPPT
+1 MTTRQQKSFIKSPPV
-16 WFWATIFLL
+16 WFWAAVFLI

-33 GLNPELIETWWGY
+33 GLNPELISSWWAY
-46 LVGYNVALSLTAAYY
+46 LVTYNIALSVIAVYY
-61 IFTDVRR
+61 IYKDVSR
-68 LKRDMGSDIV
+68 LKRDIGSDIA

-88 IVPMLVIVPV
+88 IVPILVIVPV

-109 QDNVSDSEKTFDAFS
+109 QNNVTDSEKAFDAFT
-124 KNFIHQ
+124 KNFIQQ
-130 VDDLY
+130 VDGLY
-135 EGVQAVRTERYT
+135 EGVQNVRTERYT
-147 QQTKRLLTLIT
+147 QQTRRLLTLIT
-158 SFGDFKKDSKTYKTS
+158 SFGDFQKESENYLAS
-173 MQVFLEGLIDK
+173 MQVFLDGLIDK
-184 GWACQITLLDNK
+184 GWACQISLLDDK
-196 EEVIAKTADVSSC
+196 EQIIAKTADISNC

-219 SQPRTISEDSSTNVI
+219 AQPRTINEDSVTNVI

-241 FITRTAD
+241 FITRSAD
-248 KGFFVV
+248 KDFFVV
-254 DVVYAADPGL
+254 DAVYAADPGL

-269 QVEAF
+269 QVESF

-285 NTSITQKRF
+285 NTSITQERF

-301 ILLAVLSALMLVFRM
+301 VLLAVLSALMLVFRM
-316 IEKLMKPLNN
+316 IEKLMKPLNK
-326 LSIATREMAKGNYNV
+326 LSLATREVAQGNYGV
-341 RVEQSKD
+341 RIEQSKD
-348 GDDVRLLVDQFNI
+348 TDDVRLLINQFNI

-402 NPIIGQMF
+402 NPIIGEMF
-410 NIEDEQ
+410 NIQDEQ
-416 SFVGGNCSKIS
+416 SFIGGSCSKIS
-427 KKYPELEPLFTLT
+427 DKYPELDSLFKLT
-440 GSQFKAQESEWNES
+440 AEKFKAKNSEWNEN
-454 LELALSNRHLLLSCQ
+454 LELTSLDRHLLLSCQ
-469 GAKLESQEKTLGY
+469 GAILESHGETLGY
-482 VIIIKDISKLNRA
+482 VIIIKDISRLNRA

-527 NRFMSSLKDR
+527 NRFMESLEGR

-567 NTPQIERKP
+567 NTPKIERKL
-576 SNLNEIISQSI
+576 SHLNEIINQSI
-587 SLYDEQEGLKISFDL
+587 SLYDSQEGLEIVFDL
-602 AQDIPPL
+602 TDDIPPL
-609 LLDSVSLSRV
+609 LLDAVSLSRV
-619 LINLVKNAAESSSH
+619 LINLIKNSVESSLDKQT
-633 ENILVNIVTQYL
+633 LVKISTQYL
-645 PEKNVVR
+645 PKKHLVR
-652 LSVIDNGKG
+652 LSVTDNGEG
-661 FDEGVLD
+661 FNEEILD

-694 QHDARIFASNIEP
+694 QHDGRIFAANVKP
-707 QGAKITIEFDYQ
+707 HGAKITIEFDYQ
-719 DKERMKS
+719 V

>member
-1 MTIRQQNNFVKTPPT
+1 MTTRQQKSFIKSPPV
-16 WFWATIFLL
+16 WFWAAVFLI

-33 GLNPELIETWWGY
+33 GLNPELISSWWAY
-46 LVGYNVALSLTAAYY
+46 LVTYNIALSMIAVYY
-61 IFTDVRR
+61 IYTDVSR
-68 LKRDMGSDIV
+68 LKRDIGSDIA

-109 QDNVSDSEKTFDAFS
+109 QNNVTDSEKAFDAFT
-124 KNFIHQ
+124 KNFIQQ
-130 VDDLY
+130 VDGLY
-135 EGVQAVRTERYT
+135 EGVQNIRTERYT
-147 QQTKRLLTLIT
+147 QQTRRLLTLIT
-158 SFGDFKKDSKTYKTS
+158 SFGDFQKESENSLAS
-173 MQVFLEGLIDK
+173 MQVFLDGLIDK
-184 GWACQITLLDNK
+184 GWACQISLLDDK
-196 EEVIAKTADVSSC
+196 EQIIAKTANVSNC

-219 SQPRTISEDSSTNVI
+219 AQPRTINEDSVTNVV

-241 FITRTAD
+241 FITRSAD
-248 KGFFVV
+248 KDFIVI
-254 DVVYAADPGL
+254 DVVYAADPVL

-269 QVEAF
+269 QVESF

-285 NTSITQKRF
+285 NTSITQERF

-301 ILLAVLSALMLVFRM
+301 VLLAVLSALMLVFRM
-316 IEKLMKPLNN
+316 IEKLMKPLNK
-326 LSIATREMAKGNYNV
+326 LSLATREVAQGNYGV
-341 RVEQSKD
+341 RIEQSKD
-348 GDDVRLLVDQFNI
+348 TDDVRLLINQFNI

-402 NPIIGQMF
+402 NPIIGEMF
-410 NIEDEQ
+410 NIQDEQ
-416 SFVGGNCSKIS
+416 SFIGHSCSKIS
-427 KKYPELEPLFTLT
+427 DKYPELDSLFKLT
-440 GSQFKAQESEWNES
+440 AEKFKAKNSEWNEN
-454 LELALSNRHLLLSCQ
+454 LELTSLDRHLLLSCQ
-469 GAKLESQEKTLGY
+469 GAILESNDETLGY
-482 VIIIKDISKLNRA
+482 VIIIKDISRLNRA

-527 NRFMSSLKDR
+527 NRFMESLEGR

-567 NTPQIERKP
+567 NTPKIERKL
-576 SNLNEIISQSI
+576 SHINEIINQSI
-587 SLYDEQEGLKISFDL
+587 SLYDSQEGLEIVFDL
-602 AQDIPPL
+602 VDDIPPL
-609 LLDSVSLSRV
+609 LLDAVSLSRV
-619 LINLVKNAAESSSH
+619 LINLIKNSVESSL
-633 ENILVNIVTQYL
+633 NKQTLVKISTHYL
-645 PEKNVVR
+645 PKKHLVR
-652 LSVIDNGKG
+652 LSVTDNGEG
-661 FDEGVLD
+661 FNEEILD

-694 QHDARIFASNIEP
+694 QHDGRIFAANVKP
-707 QGAKITIEFDYQ
+707 HGAKITIEFDYQ
-719 DKERMKS
+719 V

>member
-1 MTIRQQNNFVKTPPT
+1 MTTRQQKSFIKSPPV
-16 WFWATIFLL
+16 WFWAAVFLI

-33 GLNPELIETWWGY
+33 GLNPELISSWWAY
-46 LVGYNVALSLTAAYY
+46 LVTYNIALSVIAVYY
-61 IFTDVRR
+61 IYKDVSR
-68 LKRDMGSDIV
+68 LKRDIGSDIA

-88 IVPMLVIVPV
+88 IVPILVIVPV

-109 QDNVSDSEKTFDAFS
+109 QNNVTDSEKAFDAFT
-124 KNFIHQ
+124 KNFIQQ
-130 VDDLY
+130 VDGLY
-135 EGVQAVRTERYT
+135 EGVQNVRTERYT
-147 QQTKRLLTLIT
+147 QQTRRLLTLIT
-158 SFGDFKKDSKTYKTS
+158 SFGDFQKESENYLAS
-173 MQVFLEGLIDK
+173 MQVFLDGLIDK
-184 GWACQITLLDNK
+184 GWACQISLLDDK
-196 EEVIAKTADVSSC
+196 EQIIAKTADISNC

-219 SQPRTISEDSSTNVI
+219 AQPRTINEDSTTNVI

-241 FITRTAD
+241 FITRSAD
-248 KGFFVV
+248 KDFFVV
-254 DVVYAADPGL
+254 DAVYAADPGL

-269 QVEAF
+269 QVESF

-285 NTSITQKRF
+285 NTSITQERF

-301 ILLAVLSALMLVFRM
+301 VLLAVLSALMLVFRM
-316 IEKLMKPLNN
+316 IEKLMKPLNK
-326 LSIATREMAKGNYNV
+326 LSLATREVAQGNYGV
-341 RVEQSKD
+341 RIEQSKD
-348 GDDVRLLVDQFNI
+348 TDDVRLLINQFNI

-402 NPIIGQMF
+402 NPIIGEMF
-410 NIEDEQ
+410 NIQDEQ
-416 SFVGGNCSKIS
+416 SFIGGSCSKIS
-427 KKYPELEPLFTLT
+427 DKYPELDSLFKLT
-440 GSQFKAQESEWNES
+440 AEKFKAKNSEWNEN
-454 LELALSNRHLLLSCQ
+454 LELTSLDRHLLLSCQ
-469 GAKLESQEKTLGY
+469 GAILESHGETLGY
-482 VIIIKDISKLNRA
+482 VIIIKDISRLNRA

-527 NRFMSSLKDR
+527 NRFMESLEGR

-567 NTPQIERKP
+567 NTPKIERKL
-576 SNLNEIISQSI
+576 SHLNEIINQSI
-587 SLYDEQEGLKISFDL
+587 SLYDSQEGLEIVFDL
-602 AQDIPPL
+602 TDDIPPL
-609 LLDSVSLSRV
+609 LLDAVSLSRV
-619 LINLVKNAAESSSH
+619 LINLIKNSVESSLDKQT
-633 ENILVNIVTQYL
+633 LVKISTQYL
-645 PEKNVVR
+645 PKKHLVR
-652 LSVIDNGKG
+652 LSVTDNGEG
-661 FDEGVLD
+661 FNEEVLD

-694 QHDARIFASNIEP
+694 QHDGRIFAANVKP
-707 QGAKITIEFDYQ
+707 HGAKITIEFDYQ
-719 DKERMKS
+719 V

>member
-1 MTIRQQNNFVKTPPT
+1 MTTRQQKSFIKSPPV
-16 WFWATIFLL
+16 WFWATVFLI

-33 GLNPELIETWWGY
+33 GLNPELINSWWAY
-46 LVGYNVALSLTAAYY
+46 LVTYNIALSVIAVYY
-61 IFTDVRR
+61 IYTDVSQ
-68 LKRDMGSDIV
+68 LKRDIGKDII

-88 IVPMLVIVPV
+88 IVPILVIVPV

-109 QDNVSDSEKTFDAFS
+109 QSNVVDSEKTFDAFT
-124 KNFIHQ
+124 KNFIQQ
-130 VDDLY
+130 VDSLY
-135 EGVQAVRTERYT
+135 EGVQNVRTERYT

-158 SFGDFKKDSKTYKTS
+158 SFGDFQKESENYHAS
-173 MQVFLEGLIDK
+173 MQVFLDGLIDK
-184 GWACQITLLDNK
+184 GWACQISLLDDK
-196 EEVIAKTADVSSC
+196 EQIIAKTADVSNC
-209 MAVEDQPLPG
+209 MAVEEQPLPG
-219 SQPRTISEDSSTNVI
+219 AQPRTINEDSTTNVI

-241 FITRTAD
+241 FITRSAD
-248 KGFFVV
+248 KDFFVV
-254 DVVYAADPGL
+254 DAVYAADPGL

-269 QVEAF
+269 QVESF

-285 NTSITQKRF
+285 NTSITQERF

-301 ILLAVLSALMLVFRM
+301 VLLAVLSALMLVFRM
-316 IEKLMKPLNN
+316 IEKLMKPLNK
-326 LSIATREMAKGNYNV
+326 LSLATREVAQGNYGV
-341 RVEQSKD
+341 RIEQSKD
-348 GDDVRLLVDQFNI
+348 TDDVRLLINQFNI

-402 NPIIGQMF
+402 NPIIGEMF
-410 NIEDEQ
+410 NIQDEQ
-416 SFVGGNCSKIS
+416 SFIGGSCSKIS
-427 KKYPELEPLFTLT
+427 DKYPELNSLFTLMT
-440 GSQFKAQESEWNES
+440 DNFKAKNSEWNEN
-454 LELALSNRHLLLSCQ
+454 LELTSLDRHLFLSCQ
-469 GAKLESQEKTLGY
+469 GAILESHGEALGY
-482 VIIIKDISKLNRA
+482 VIIIKDISRLNRA

-527 NRFMSSLKDR
+527 NRFMESLEGR

-567 NTPQIERKP
+567 NTPKIERKL
-576 SNLNEIISQSI
+576 SHLNEIINQSI
-587 SLYDEQEGLKISFDL
+587 SLYDSQEGLEIVFDL
-602 AQDIPPL
+602 ADDIPPL
-609 LLDSVSLSRV
+609 LLDAVSLSRV
-619 LINLVKNAAESSSH
+619 LINLTKNSVESSL
-633 ENILVNIVTQYL
+633 NKQTLVKISTQYL
-645 PEKNVVR
+645 PKKHLIR
-652 LSVIDNGKG
+652 LSVIDNGEG
-661 FDEGVLD
+661 FNEEVLD

-694 QHDARIFASNIEP
+694 QHDGRIFAANVKP
-707 QGAKITIEFDYQ
+707 HGAKITIEFDYQ
-719 DKERMKS
+719 V

>member
-1 MTIRQQNNFVKTPPT
+1 MTTRQQKSFIKSPPV
-16 WFWATIFLL
+16 WFWAAVFLI

-33 GLNPELIETWWGY
+33 GLNPELISSWWAY
-46 LVGYNVALSLTAAYY
+46 LVTYNIALSVIAVYY
-61 IFTDVRR
+61 IYKDVSR
-68 LKRDMGSDIV
+68 LKRDIGSDIA

-88 IVPMLVIVPV
+88 IVPILVIVPV

-109 QDNVSDSEKTFDAFS
+109 QNNVTDSEKAFDAFT
-124 KNFIHQ
+124 KNFIQQ
-130 VDDLY
+130 VDGLY
-135 EGVQAVRTERYT
+135 EGVQNVRTERYT
-147 QQTKRLLTLIT
+147 QQTRRLLTLIT
-158 SFGDFKKDSKTYKTS
+158 SFGDFQKESENYLAS
-173 MQVFLEGLIDK
+173 MQVFLDGLIDK
-184 GWACQITLLDNK
+184 GWACQISLLDDK
-196 EEVIAKTADVSSC
+196 EQIIAKTADISNC

-219 SQPRTISEDSSTNVI
+219 AQPRTINEDSVTNVI

-241 FITRTAD
+241 FITRSAD
-248 KGFFVV
+248 KDFFVV
-254 DVVYAADPGL
+254 DAVYAADPGL

-269 QVEAF
+269 QVESF

-285 NTSITQKRF
+285 NTSITQERF

-301 ILLAVLSALMLVFRM
+301 VLLAVLSALMLVFRM
-316 IEKLMKPLNN
+316 IEKLMKPLNK
-326 LSIATREMAKGNYNV
+326 LSLATREVAQGNYGV
-341 RVEQSKD
+341 CIEQSKD
-348 GDDVRLLVDQFNI
+348 TDDVRLLINQFNI

-391 ALDQN
+391 ALDQH

-402 NPIIGQMF
+402 NPIIGEMF
-410 NIEDEQ
+410 NIQDEQ
-416 SFVGGNCSKIS
+416 SFIGGSCSKIS
-427 KKYPELEPLFTLT
+427 DKYPELDSLFKLT
-440 GSQFKAQESEWNES
+440 AEKFKAKNSEWNEN
-454 LELALSNRHLLLSCQ
+454 LELTSLDRHLLLSCQ
-469 GAKLESQEKTLGY
+469 GAILESHGETLGY
-482 VIIIKDISKLNRA
+482 VIIIKDISRLNRA

-527 NRFMSSLKDR
+527 NRFMESLEGR

-567 NTPQIERKP
+567 NTPKIERKL
-576 SNLNEIISQSI
+576 SHLNEIINQSI
-587 SLYDEQEGLKISFDL
+587 SLYDSQEGLEIVFDL
-602 AQDIPPL
+602 TDDIPPL
-609 LLDSVSLSRV
+609 LLDAVSLSRV
-619 LINLVKNAAESSSH
+619 LINLIKNSVESSLDKQP
-633 ENILVNIVTQYL
+633 LVKISTQYL
-645 PEKNVVR
+645 PKKHLVR
-652 LSVIDNGKG
+652 LSVTDNGEG
-661 FDEGVLD
+661 FNEEVLD

-694 QHDARIFASNIEP
+694 QHNGRIFAANVKP
-707 QGAKITIEFDYQ
+707 HGAKITIEFDYQ
-719 DKERMKS
+719 V

>member
-1 MTIRQQNNFVKTPPT
+1 MTIRQQKNFIKSPPA
-16 WFWATIFLL
+16 WFWASVFLL

-33 GLNPELIETWWGY
+33 GLNPELIEIWWGY
-46 LVGYNVALSLTAAYY
+46 LVGYNVVFSLTAGYY
-61 IFTDVRR
+61 IYTDVRR

-109 QDNVSDSEKTFDAFS
+109 QNNVADSENAFDSFS
-124 KNFIHQ
+124 KNFIQQ
-130 VDDLY
+130 VDGLY
-135 EGVQAVRTERYT
+135 EGIDHVRVERYT
-147 QQTKRLLTLIT
+147 EQTKRVLTLIT
-158 SFGDFKKDSKTYKTS
+158 SFGNFKKDSETYKMS
-173 MQVFLEGLIDK
+173 MQAFLEGLIDK
-184 GWACQITLLDNK
+184 GWACQIALLDDQA
-196 EEVIAKTADVSSC
+196 EIIAKTDDVSNC
-209 MAVEDQPLPG
+209 MAIDDQPLPAI
-219 SQPRTISEDSSTNVI
+219 QPVMIFVDAGTNVA

-241 FITRTAD
+241 YLTRTPE
-248 KGFFVV
+248 KNFSSV
-254 DVVYAADPGL
+254 DVVYATDPGL
-264 LGFLS
+264 SNFLL
-269 QVEAF
+269 QVGAF
-274 TQRTKNIEFDL
+274 TKRTKGIKFDL

-301 ILLAVLSALMLVFRM
+301 VLLAVLSALMLVFRM
-316 IEKLMKPLNN
+316 IEKLMRPLNN

-402 NPIIGQMF
+402 NPIIGKMF
-410 NIEDEQ
+410 NIQNEQ
-416 SFVGGNCSKIS
+416 SFVGGSCSKIS
-427 KKYPELEPLFTLT
+427 SKYPELEALFELT
-440 GSQFKAQESEWNES
+440 ANQFKTQESEWNES
-454 LELALSNRHLLLSCQ
+454 LELALLDRHLLLSCQ
-469 GAKLESQEKTLGY
+469 GAKLESQGKTLGY

-527 NRFMSSLKDR
+527 NRFMGSLQDR

-567 NTPQIERKP
+567 NTPQIERKL
-576 SNLNEIISQSI
+576 SNLNEIVSQSI
-587 SLYDEQEGLKISFDL
+587 SLYDDQEDLKITFDL
-602 AQDIPPL
+602 AKDIPLL

-619 LINLVKNAAESSSH
+619 LINLVKNAAESSPH
-633 ENILVNIVTQYL
+633 EAIQVNIITQYL
-645 PEKNVVR
+645 PKEGLVR
-652 LSVIDNGKG
+652 LSVIDNGEG
-661 FDEGVLD
+661 FDEEVLD

-686 AIVQNIIE
+686 AIVQNIVE
-694 QHDARIFASNIEP
+694 QHDGRIFAANVKP

-719 DKERMKS
+719 A